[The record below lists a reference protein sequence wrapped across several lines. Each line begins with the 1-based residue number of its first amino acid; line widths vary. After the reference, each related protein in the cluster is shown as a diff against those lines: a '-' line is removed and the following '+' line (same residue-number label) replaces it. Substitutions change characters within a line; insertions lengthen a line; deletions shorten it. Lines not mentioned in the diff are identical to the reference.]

1 MWRWVEGCCSGG
13 RGEVVS
19 CDGGEAM
26 CLILGVGAVPSWW
39 RRAGVCLVLGDRG
52 KGGVNGA

>member
-26 CLILGVGAVPSWW
+26 RLILGMGM
-39 RRAGVCLVLGDRG
+39 RCHRG
-52 KGGVNGA
+52 GGGQVFVWF